1 MTPPCHMNNRSGCR
15 LAQKATRVPGKTP
28 AVVRDLNRGRQ
39 SIRYITT
46 APGETRTTALGAPL
60 APTTMSGFIRRTAAR
75 ALDLTGYLSPSSSPL
90 PDDDSA
96 QRRGATAAPARSD
109 APPVLAASAH
119 GSSEAS
125 PTAPVAPPA
134 ISHAFT
140 AQSALPGVSEDAL
153 RDIVDE
159 VATAASDRNLAM
171 SATQHA
177 SVTKVLVCA
186 MVQRPRSNDKGFWDH
201 EQVFDTSSDVGK
213 LRVRLDSA
221 YADHQAL
228 KVQLLT
234 QTGLREN
241 AELFA
246 RQATAEIEELKAELK
261 RAKESDAAHLRR
273 FMDAQVS
280 LDASTETTEKLR
292 QFIKS
297 IQESNLSIQKQV
309 QREREVF
316 KAKVVANAKQTS
328 KLHRLLSDLI
338 KGDSSDVQALQSKV
352 AVQRDRIHRLTR
364 ANGIFAS
371 RWIFARWM
379 LLPSCWL
386 PKRAAPDFSDISFLT
401 GIASGDI
408 KRDLL
413 DLDQSTRDA
422 LAQLQ
427 QLDAAAGVSTP
438 LKVNIA
444 KAVHYTK
451 QPGKRRRLR
460 RAGCSSESSP
470 SPSSNSEDSKRPR
483 RKPSGGPKAALA
495 AAGLADVPGIASG
508 PSPSKRRGLRMP
520 KAWRK
525 TKPAKK
531 RRAASGPIAVPPKDR
546 PVFKTTDPRLR
557 GSQAAPAAPSSPS
570 PSPIIPSVAAPAS
583 GPSLAVTQGSA
594 QASLSTDDSR
604 GARTVSQPAPTDAS
618 IVTRHAAS
626 PGEGST
632 RRTSSVTGSGTAAG
646 TFVKVGLRLYPSS
659 MFPVPSHAATSS
671 SAPASADI
679 QLHSPAQFT
688 SSLLAER
695 ESASDSDV
703 LGLESEVVEV
713 SSGDGGSRSP
723 AAPSG
728 GDVEEKTEDIVVDS
742 PVQEIPTVQRSI
754 ASGWRRSSVESSA
767 ASSTSSAP
775 LTHSGPGVV
784 IVSTFAPGFDPR
796 STIPSSDIPVPV
808 HGVQPIVRSSAKLPS
823 STNTIVDLRF
833 HKKTTQRCWFAIIC
847 ARVPTPIGGQ
857 AVAPCSIEGIIAFAN
872 FADANHPFQ
881 AYLRSLPDRSS
892 IFDSSVL
899 DIDMVISRRAPLTLR
914 CFHLW
919 LRLRGQT
926 NNTTLAIA

>member
-352 AVQRDRIHRLTR
+352 AQVDLR
-364 ANGIFAS
+364 AMDAVTLVL
-371 RWIFARWM
+371 A
-379 LLPSCWL
+379 
-386 PKRAAPDFSDISFLT
+386 T
-401 GIASGDI
+401 EGIASGDI

-525 TKPAKK
+525 TKPVKK

-742 PVQEIPTVQRSI
+742 PVQEIPSSQSSGRRSI